1 MDSPLSS
8 YYDIDAILAEEE
20 ATPVQFRIDAC
31 KLGYLDSGSVDDDVG
46 EKNQKK
52 KNTKKRRLV

>member
-1 MDSPLSS
+1 MTSD

-31 KLGYLDSGSVDDDVG
+31 KLGYLDPGSVDDDVS
-46 EKNQKK
+46 
-52 KNTKKRRLV
+52 TWLSFLSFRVR